1 MVGRLAIDQSGGMME
16 GIDGIGEDKKLWQT
30 YVYWARRDI
39 KDGLDVEPAGE
50 EAIADKPSQRIED
63 RLAKAI
69 QSLLFSALMLEYRLK
84 RVLAYVGLPVNRRDG
99 LEKRLELIR
108 KELPKL
114 DRKDGKGKSALPA
127 EWQDCESKFEF
138 LRKFRNRVAHANYD
152 ELLELFQG
160 TDPIEVARLYYNR
173 VVDFMIALNI
183 CTGNETRSWDEVEKY
198 FRPLRIITKPK

>member
-1 MVGRLAIDQSGGMME
+1 MME

-63 RLAKAI
+63 RLAQAI

-84 RVLAYVGLPVNRRDG
+84 RVLAYMGLPVNRRDG

-114 DRKDGKGKSALPA
+114 DRKDGKGKSVLPA

-152 ELLELFQG
+152 ELLGLFQG
-160 TDPIEVARLYYNR
+160 TDPIEMARLHYNR

-183 CTGNETRSWDEVEKY
+183 CTGNEPRSWDEVEKY